1 MAAGQTSEV
10 DAVLKQFLN
19 DFPTVIG
26 ALAEVEAKVEE

>member
-1 MAAGQTSEV
+1 MAGAQTSEV

-26 ALAEVEAKVEE
+26 ALAEEAKVEEF

>member
-1 MAAGQTSEV
+1 MAGAQTSEV

-26 ALAEVEAKVEE
+26 GSQDMD